1 MLAWVCCQEVL
12 WWTKINILLEHE
24 LIFVYYAEAQIKM
37 SFFVVVVDEVRRLS
51 LRHFT
56 NIFFID

>member
-1 MLAWVCCQEVL
+1 
-12 WWTKINILLEHE
+12 
-24 LIFVYYAEAQIKM
+24 VYYAEAQIKM